1 MGCWFQAM
9 GSETDGQ
16 QQGCHFP
23 DVLCDEDKCLEP
35 EKMCDGTAD
44 CVDGMDEVKGFCKE

>member
-1 MGCWFQAM
+1 M